1 VGRVQVEQSCRL
13 IYKGEE
19 YQITF
24 RNDRNPASIRLPDG
38 QFFELPKQILF
49 ELSDLCTGKSPK
61 SRSTSKLRP
70 RTGEK
75 WSSNEDEK
83 LARSFFN
90 GVDFKL
96 IASDHQRSRG
106 AIISRLQ
113 KLGHMT
119 P

>member
-1 VGRVQVEQSCRL
+1 MERVQVEQNCRL
-13 IYKGEE
+13 TYEGEE
-19 YQITF
+19 YRITL
-24 RNDRNPASIRLPDG
+24 RNDKNSASIRLPDG
-38 QFFELPKQILF
+38 QFFKLPKQILC
-49 ELSDLCTGKSPK
+49 ELASLCTSKPPK
-61 SRSTSKLRP
+61 SRSTAKSRP

-90 GVDFKL
+90 GVDFKM
-96 IASDHQRSRG
+96 IASDHLRSRG